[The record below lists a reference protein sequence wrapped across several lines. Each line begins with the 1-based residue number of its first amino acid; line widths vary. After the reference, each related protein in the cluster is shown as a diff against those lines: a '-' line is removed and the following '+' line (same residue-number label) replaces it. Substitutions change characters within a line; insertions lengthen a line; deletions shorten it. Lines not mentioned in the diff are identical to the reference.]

1 MRRTAWNLIHAQ
13 SWLIYHTTTP
23 FLQPFITV
31 YQRKMN
37 VILRKKYKKKKQKLY
52 INKVLVR
59 RHKRASKKKKK
70 VKLKWPKKAKMK
82 NTSTILER
90 LGIRGGA
97 KNLLPMLY
105 IYFGR
110 AQASVVDL

>member
-1 MRRTAWNLIHAQ
+1 
-13 SWLIYHTTTP
+13 
-23 FLQPFITV
+23 
-31 YQRKMN
+31 
-37 VILRKKYKKKKQKLY
+37 
-52 INKVLVR
+52 
-59 RHKRASKKKKK
+59 
-70 VKLKWPKKAKMK
+70 MK

>member
-37 VILRKKYKKKKQKLY
+37 VILRKKYKKK
-52 INKVLVR
+52 NKNFTLIKYSCGDTR
-59 RHKRASKKKKK
+59 GRAKKKKK
-70 VKLKWPKKAKMK
+70 
-82 NTSTILER
+82 
-90 LGIRGGA
+90 
-97 KNLLPMLY
+97 
-105 IYFGR
+105 
-110 AQASVVDL
+110 